1 MSENGTG
8 MFMNELIAILD
19 KIAELEES
27 QTPYQLATLV
37 NAEGSTYR
45 DIGAR
50 ILVWNSDE
58 VLGTISGGCLEGDV
72 CSSAA
77 KMDNADK
84 PILKTYDT
92 TSEEDIYWGTG
103 MGCGGM
109 TTVLIDRPAES
120 CIFLRMRLLL
130 QQQKPFV
137 LLTVFR
143 SNNEKLL
150 AGRCLWDGQKNLC
163 SSHHLENLF
172 DDELKNTF
180 KSKRSS
186 VLHLQ
191 KNDLQLAVLCEYVQP
206 HQQLLLFGDGHDVPH
221 VLRAASQLGWATH
234 VISTKPSLADSS
246 RFPTAQSVRAWE
258 NQKETLKSILSPRVA
273 CVIMTH
279 NFLLDKEI
287 LQMLLPSDVSYIGFL
302 GPKKRGKRLLE
313 EALNEGLEVSD
324 EKIARY
330 FSPVGLDIGAET
342 AGEIAVSI
350 VGEVLSV
357 LRHRNGG
364 FLKNRQGAI
373 HVRKATIS

>member
-1 MSENGTG
+1 
-8 MFMNELIAILD
+8 MNELIAILD
-19 KIAELEES
+19 KITELEES

-50 ILVWNSDE
+50 ILVWNSSE

-72 CSSAA
+72 CTSAA
-77 KMDNADK
+77 KMGSTDK
-84 PILKTYDT
+84 PLLKTYDT

-103 MGCGGM
+103 MGCGGK

-120 CIFLRMRLLL
+120 SIFLRMRLLMEL
-130 QQQKPFV
+130 QKPFV
-137 LLTVFR
+137 LFTVFR
-143 SNNEKLL
+143 SNREGLL
-150 AGRCLWDGQKNLC
+150 AGRCLWDGQKSLC
-163 SSHHLENLF
+163 SSDKLVNLF
-172 DDELKNTF
+172 DDELRSAL

-186 VLHLQ
+186 VQRLQ
-191 KNDLQLAVLCEYVQP
+191 KDDLQLEVLCEYVQS

-221 VLRAASQLGWATH
+221 VLRVVSELGWATH
-234 VISTKPSLADSS
+234 VISTKPSLADSGK
-246 RFPTAQSVRAWE
+246 FPTAQSVRVWE
-258 NQKETLKSILSPRVA
+258 NQGESLKSILSPQVA

-287 LQMLLPSDVSYIGFL
+287 LRLLLPSDVSYIGFL

-313 EALNEGLEVSD
+313 EAINEGLEVSD

-330 FSPVGLDIGAET
+330 FSPIGLDIGAET

-350 VGEVLSV
+350 VAEVLSV
-357 LRHRNGG
+357 LRQRNGG